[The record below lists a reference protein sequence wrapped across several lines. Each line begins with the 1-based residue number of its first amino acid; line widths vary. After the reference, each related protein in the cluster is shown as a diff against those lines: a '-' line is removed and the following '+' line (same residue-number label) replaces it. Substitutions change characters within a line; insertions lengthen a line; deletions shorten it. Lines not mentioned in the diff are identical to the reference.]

1 MYSYALLEKGCYYL
15 IQEKED
21 SPISLIQITVESDH
35 CLYVT
40 LFGDE
45 EAMLWKRK
53 NDQIFDIIELV
64 GDETVKEWEALYNK
78 DAYNYEED
86 DE

>member
-1 MYSYALLEKGCYYL
+1 MYSYALLENGCHYL

-21 SPISLIQITVESDH
+21 SPITLIQITVESDH

-40 LFGDE
+40 MFGED
-45 EAMLWKRK
+45 EAMVWRRK
-53 NDQIFDIIELV
+53 NDPIFDIIELV
-64 GDETVKEWEALYNK
+64 SEHTVKEWESLYNK